1 MADTEFSALPPTSS
15 IAATDQIL
23 LVRGGVAYR
32 FTGPLPAISD
42 TGNVTS
48 PGNIY
53 ANTNGDASIGFR
65 ASSAYSNVGIF
76 TNTGVAQGSRIEYS
90 WASGGQGPLQIIN
103 GAGEVARFQPSGDFI
118 ERTNIFA
125 GQKVTAGGVTAGGRI
140 SMVAGT
146 GTNSGYLEFYR
157 QDGTREGFI
166 GFASAG
172 GQILLSSDTGAG
184 WAITGPAGLGS
195 SAACA
200 LGITRNAT
208 TNRSINASGT
218 INASG
223 ADYAE
228 YMVKRA
234 GCPTIAAGDVC
245 GVTRAGEL
253 TRSWADAHSCVVKST
268 APSIV
273 GGDTWAAHLP
283 ARPEA
288 PPALAEEPQPPEP
301 LAPPPP
307 LPPAP
312 DSDDPAV
319 LAAHAEAIAA
329 RAEAVA
335 AAEAAHAEAVAAYP
349 AAHAEWVAARDA
361 HAIATADYEA
371 ALAAW
376 DAQLEAARQRVDR
389 IAFCGQVPVNVSA
402 EVLAACEAALS
413 AGQPAYLVAVQDL
426 DGIGV
431 MLVRASEM
439 TLDSYMR
446 RLGKLWAI
454 RDERPVIDVQH
465 G

>member
-1 MADTEFSALPPTSS
+1 MADTDFLSLPATSS
-15 IAATDQIL
+15 IAAGDQIL

-32 FTGPLPAISD
+32 FAGTLPAVNDAGALRVPGDITAFTSADAVRGFYATSYYGALAFVTNPSPNNGVSIS
-42 TGNVTS
+42 
-48 PGNIY
+48 
-53 ANTNGDASIGFR
+53 
-65 ASSAYSNVGIF
+65 YSY
-76 TNTGVAQGSRIEYS
+76 TY
-90 WASGGQGPLQIIN
+90 GGQGPLLIRN
-103 GAGEVARFQPSGDFI
+103 AVGEVARFLPGGDFFHQ
-118 ERTNIFA
+118 TNVFAAQRVYAGPLA
-125 GQKVTAGGVTAGGRI
+125 GQGRI
-140 SMVAGT
+140 CLTT
-146 GTNSGYLEFYR
+146 GTANNTGYLEFFR
-157 QDGTREGFI
+157 ADTGREGYI

-172 GQILLSSDTGAG
+172 GQILLSSDSGAG

-218 INASG
+218 INANG

-228 YMVKRA
+228 YMVKA
-234 GCPTIAAGDVC
+234 SDCAPIAAGDVC

-253 TRSWADAHSCVVKST
+253 TRSWAAAHSCVVKST

-283 ARPEA
+283 PRPEA

-312 DSDDPAV
+312 DSVDPAA

-335 AAEAAHAEAVAAYP
+335 AAEAAHAQAVAAYP

-371 ALAAW
+371 ARAAW

-402 EVLAACEAALS
+402 EVLAACEAAL
-413 AGQPAYLVAVQDL
+413 AEGQPAYLVAVQDG
-426 DGIGV
+426 DGIAAA
-431 MLVRASEM
+431 LVRAEDM
-439 TLDSYMR
+439 TIGAYMR
-446 RLGKLWAI
+446 RLGKLWAV
-454 RDERPVIDVQH
+454 RDGRPIIDVQH